1 MEQKH
6 YELTFIISTGVPET
20 EHPEIKKKVDE
31 ILAKFE
37 ANITDTQDL
46 GKKKFTYAIEKIRHG
61 FYQVI
66 EFNAM
71 PDTIIKISEEFKLLP
86 QVLRFLIVTKKEI
99 TAEEK
104 AKELARRNAK
114 EEKKEEAVK
123 TEKETT
129 EEKSKES
136 KKVSLEDLDEKLDE
150 IFENDT
156 IVK

>member
-6 YELTFIISTGVPET
+6 YELTYIISTGVPET
-20 EHPEIKKKVDE
+20 EHPEIKKAVDK
-31 ILAKFE
+31 ILAKFN
-37 ANITDTQDL
+37 ATITDTQDL
-46 GKKKFTYAIEKIRHG
+46 GKKKFTYAIEKVRHG

-66 EFNAM
+66 EFNTL

-86 QVLRFLIVTKKEI
+86 QVLRFLIITKKEL

-104 AKELARRNAK
+104 AKEQARKTAK

-123 TEKETT
+123 TETS
-129 EEKSKES
+129 EEKSKKEV

-150 IFENDT
+150 IFEGDT
-156 IVK
+156 IVE